1 MSFSYGLRMLR
12 LVPAAVRVSVA
23 GGAAY
28 GSVQAGMWSPRTKD
42 SREKLDQ
49 LQREIHYP
57 TASGKVHKSYTC
69 ACGISTEFGHFLLFT
84 SKIRVVCDVR
94 VCFSITFCLL
104 FVVSEALQLDV
115 MSFTINKDSLSKV
128 PRCFIR
134 SSCLVAK
141 TCHSTD
147 LALI

>member
-23 GGAAY
+23 GVAAY

-57 TASGKVHKSYTC
+57 TASGKTLLSSEGQTLTSQLVEGWNGLVRTAFLTITGQSGGLQSETLNSVKVGLKRWGSEIKKGVTGSDSGDEKS
-69 ACGISTEFGHFLLFT
+69 
-84 SKIRVVCDVR
+84 
-94 VCFSITFCLL
+94 
-104 FVVSEALQLDV
+104 
-115 MSFTINKDSLSKV
+115 
-128 PRCFIR
+128 
-134 SSCLVAK
+134 
-141 TCHSTD
+141 
-147 LALI
+147 